1 MIAIESSGENI
12 WSRQHVLKQSH
23 PDKSVYCLSR
33 RGKKL
38 ASSEVSANL
47 CKLIHATPHFAQL
60 LKKVPSLLVGMEI
73 RHRFEDE
80 DGLTWYD
87 GLVIGVANMEFYS
100 GEEDIC
106 EFDLLQD
113 YMKSDIT
120 ITHPCN
126 DFMCQYFY
134 TVL

>member
-1 MIAIESSGENI
+1 MQA
-12 WSRQHVLKQSH
+12 
-23 PDKSVYCLSR
+23 DTCYTT
-33 RGKKL
+33 
-38 ASSEVSANL
+38 L
-47 CKLIHATPHFAQL
+47 CPTTEEIL
-60 LKKVPSLLVGMEI
+60 KVPSLLVGMEI

-87 GLVIGVANMEFYS
+87 GLVIGVANMEFEVIYS

-120 ITHPCN
+120 ITH
-126 DFMCQYFY
+126 
-134 TVL
+134 